1 MTSVQLDLLLRI
13 VVLPAAAGAI
23 AVLLARFL
31 VTRETPRAALLAVGA
46 AAGAVV
52 AYLGLAGV
60 PPWPPI
66 DSIGWIPLATIA
78 ALVALLAV
86 SRAPDRRP
94 AIGVA
99 ALVVV
104 AAGAAYLVGKPAW
117 TRMGLG
123 AAAPWIALSAVA
135 VGAIAQGLT
144 WSAERLHPAAIG
156 GALLATTVGAALA
169 SALSHS
175 ALLGMLLGGVASVI
189 GALTVG
195 AVVLRVPLRGR
206 AVMGVVALA
215 VAALLLYA
223 KLFASLPTTAIAL
236 LAASA
241 LAGTAIA
248 ALPSFRGRAVVA
260 PVLAL
265 ALAALAVIS
274 AHRAAAT
281 REAAFVR
288 ADTAQMMR
296 GSVRDI

>member
-13 VVLPAAAGAI
+13 VVFPAAAGAI

-31 VTRETPRAALLAVGA
+31 VTREAPRAALLAIGA

-60 PPWPPI
+60 PRWPPI
-66 DSIGWIPLATIA
+66 DSIGWIPLATVA
-78 ALVALLAV
+78 ALIALLAV

-94 AIGVA
+94 LLGVA
-99 ALVVV
+99 ALIVV

-123 AAAPWIALSAVA
+123 SAAPWIALAALA
-135 VGAIAQGLT
+135 VGAVAQGLT
-144 WSAERLHPAAIG
+144 WSAERLHPAAVG
-156 GALLATTVGAALA
+156 GGLLATTVGAAVA

-175 ALLGMLLGGVASVI
+175 ALLGMILGGVASVV

-195 AVVLRVPLRGR
+195 AIVLRIPLRGR
-206 AVMGVVALA
+206 AVMGVVAIA
-215 VAALLLYA
+215 VAALVLYG
-223 KLFASLPTTAIAL
+223 KLFASLPTAAVLL

-241 LAGTAIA
+241 LAVTAMA
-248 ALPSFRGRAVVA
+248 ALPSFRGRAVIA
-260 PVLAL
+260 PLLAV
-265 ALAALAVIS
+265 ALAAAAVGI
-274 AHRAAAT
+274 AHRAALT

-288 ADTAQMMR
+288 AGDAQMMR
-296 GSVRDI
+296 GS